1 MKVTATALRRN
12 VYAILDEVLESGI
25 PVEVV
30 RKGKVLKIVPEQKTS
45 KLDRIP
51 PCPDIW
57 VGDPN
62 DIFKIDWMKDWR
74 EPAILDAME
83 RKLAAKNKRASRSKR
98 VPQGASA
105 VKRKGPSRR
114 APR

>member
-12 VYAILDEVLESGI
+12 VYAILDGILESGI

-30 RKGKVLKIVPEQKTS
+30 RKGKVLKIVPEKKGS

-51 PCPDIW
+51 PCPDLWI
-57 VGDPN
+57 GDPA
-62 DIFKIDWMKDWR
+62 DIGKRIDWMKEWR

-83 RKLAAKNKRASRSKR
+83 RKLATKPK
-98 VPQGASA
+98 
-105 VKRKGPSRR
+105 RR
-114 APR
+114 ATRPPR